1 MDINKEKPNWNQVTE
16 KYINMHDQRG
26 GKKNPQE
33 TDDLAKIYFETW
45 NLHE

>member
-26 GKKNPQE
+26 EKNPQ
-33 TDDLAKIYFETW
+33 
-45 NLHE
+45 